1 MQWQMKAN
9 DWLTQLTDENPMRSE
24 LVELLKNE
32 QLAEDSFY
40 KDLAFGTGGMR
51 GVMGPGTNRL
61 NIYTVR
67 KVAFGLAKYVV
78 AQGPSAMTRGVAIAY
93 DSRHMSEEFGLAM
106 AKVLAEQGVTAYL
119 FDELKPTPLLSFAVR
134 HLRTFAG
141 VMITAS
147 HNPPEYNGLK
157 VYGEDGAQLPP
168 EAADVII
175 HYIEASGSGL
185 LQDTLDIEHL
195 LSQGLVV
202 PIGEAVEQAYIEELQ
217 TIRINKD
224 AKDASIVFTALH
236 GTASKPMKKVF
247 ESFGFNNVQYVQE
260 QQQPDPNFTTVKSPN
275 PEEAEAFELAIRYGE
290 EVGADILLATDPD
303 ADRLGVAVRD
313 MQNRFKLLNGNQ
325 IGTVILNYLLEEKQ
339 KAGELPSNGV
349 VLKTIVSTDIV
360 SAMAQKYGVELVDVL
375 TGFKFI
381 AEKMLEYEHTQQ
393 HTYLFGFEESYGYL
407 IGDFVRDK
415 DAVQI
420 AAFMA
425 EMAAVYKARGTTI
438 DEVLERI
445 YEEYGYYKEQTVSIT
460 LEGKNG
466 AEQITHIME
475 YFRHHVPTV
484 INGLAVWQ
492 KEDYKNS
499 EATDY
504 VTGKKVAIHLPKA
517 DVLKYKLEN
526 DAWLVIRPSGTE
538 PKCKFY
544 FAVKGQTE
552 RQADEMLR
560 VISDSIMNLVNIDI
574 LQRQEVKVK

>member
-1 MQWQMKAN
+1 MHWQTKAH
-9 DWLTQLTDENPMRSE
+9 DWLTQLTAEDPMKLE
-24 LVELLKNE
+24 LTELLKNE
-32 QLAEDSFY
+32 QLVEDCFY
-40 KDLAFGTGGMR
+40 KDLEFGTGGMR

-67 KVAFGLAKYVV
+67 KVALGLAEYVV
-78 AQGPSAMTRGVAIAY
+78 EQGSSAMKRGVAIAY
-93 DSRHMSEEFGLAM
+93 DSRHMSEEFGLEM
-106 AKVLAEQGVTAYL
+106 AKVIGAQGVTAYL

-134 HLRTFAG
+134 HLQAFAG

-175 HYIEASGSGL
+175 DYIEKSGSAL
-185 LQDTLDIEHL
+185 LQDTTDTEQLI
-195 LSQGLVV
+195 SQGLVV
-202 PIGEAVEQAYIEELQ
+202 SIGETVEQAYIEELQ

-224 AKDASIVFTALH
+224 VRDVSMVFTALH
-236 GTASKPMKKVF
+236 GTASKPMQKVF
-247 ESFGFNNVQYVQE
+247 ESFGFNNVYYVKE

-275 PEEAEAFELAIRYGE
+275 PEEPEAFELAIQYGQRN
-290 EVGADILLATDPD
+290 GADILLATDPD

-313 MQNRFKLLNGNQ
+313 MYNQFKLLTGNQ

-339 KAGELPSNGV
+339 QAGELAPNSV

-360 SAMAQKYGVELVDVL
+360 SAMAEQYGIQTVDVL

-381 AEKMLEYEHTQQ
+381 AEKILEYETTQE
-393 HTYLFGFEESYGYL
+393 HTYLFGFEESHGYL

-425 EMAAVYKARGTTI
+425 EIAAVYKARGTTI
-438 DEVLERI
+438 DQVLESI
-445 YEEYGYYKEQTVSIT
+445 YEKYGFYKEQTVSIT

-466 AEQITHIME
+466 AEQITRIMDF
-475 YFRHHVPTV
+475 FRNNGPTTV
-484 INGLAVWQ
+484 GGIFIQ
-492 KEDYKNS
+492 QIEDYKIG
-499 EATDY
+499 EATDCS
-504 VTGKKVAIHLPKA
+504 TGEKTKIQLPKA

-526 DAWLVIRPSGTE
+526 DAWFVIRPSGTE

-544 FAVKGQTE
+544 FAVKGQTDQ
-552 RQADEMLR
+552 QAKEILHT
-560 VISDSIMNLVNIDI
+560 ISDSIVNMVKTEI
-574 LQRQEVKVK
+574 LQRI